1 MILVSI
7 QRASVWEKNQRRW
20 IVEFSNKVRKTQ
32 HRNPEFGPTPG
43 EITKK
48 KLAKKYISLPGG

>member
-1 MILVSI
+1 MGEESN
-7 QRASVWEKNQRRW
+7 EY

-32 HRNPEFGPTPG
+32 HQNPEFGPTPG
-43 EITKK
+43 EIFK

>member
-7 QRASVWEKNQRRW
+7 QRASVWEKNQTRY
-20 IVEFSNKVRKTQ
+20 IVKFSNKVRKTQ
-32 HRNPEFGPTPG
+32 HQNPEFGPTPG
-43 EITKK
+43 EIFK